1 MSPKRHKCENI
12 FGVAKFSSRWNYFLR
27 REARE
32 PINGLH
38 VAGKAMKK
46 IPLETLP
53 PSSQGNDPA
62 AALRGYGLGGRIRN
76 WFLTGVV
83 VAGPLAVT
91 VYIVWWVVDTIDN
104 WVKGIVPVRFWP
116 DSFLPFPLPGFGVI
130 FAFLALTLLGFLAAN
145 LAGRTL
151 IRLGEASLA
160 RMPIVRSIY
169 KNVKQIF
176 ETVFSQSG
184 TTFRKVGLI
193 EFPGKGAWSLVFVC
207 APPAASIAKNLPGE
221 EHVSVFLPCT
231 PNPTTGFYFFL
242 PARDVIE
249 LHISPDDAAKLII
262 SCGVIQPDGGA
273 VIAESGKKRE
283 RVPA

>member
-1 MSPKRHKCENI
+1 MT
-12 FGVAKFSSRWNYFLR
+12 
-27 REARE
+27 
-32 PINGLH
+32 
-38 VAGKAMKK
+38 K

-53 PSSQGNDPA
+53 HSSQGNSPA
-62 AALRGYGLGGRIRN
+62 INLGGPGLGGRIRN
-76 WFLTGVV
+76 WFLTGVI
-83 VAGPLAVT
+83 VAGPLATT

-104 WVKGIVPVRFWP
+104 WVKRIVPVSFWP
-116 DSFLPFPLPGFGVI
+116 DRFLPFPLPGFGVI

-151 IRLGEASLA
+151 IRLGEELLA

-169 KNVKQIF
+169 KSVKQIF

-184 TTFRKVGLI
+184 TSFRKVGMI
-193 EFPGKGAWSLVFVC
+193 EFPGKGTWSLVFIC
-207 APPAASIAKNLPGE
+207 TSPAASIAAHLPDE

-249 LHISPDDAAKLII
+249 LQISPDDAAKLIV
-262 SCGVIQPDGGA
+262 SCGVIQPDAHA
-273 VIAESGKKRE
+273 VIAEIGKKHE

>member
-1 MSPKRHKCENI
+1 MFEPMDL
-12 FGVAKFSSRWNYFLR
+12 FWR
-27 REARE
+27 REARQ
-32 PINGLH
+32 PINDSH
-38 VAGKAMKK
+38 ASGKAMTK

-53 PSSQGNDPA
+53 SSSPGNDPA
-62 AALRGYGLGGRIRN
+62 MNLRGHGLGGRIRN
-76 WFLTGVV
+76 WFLTGVI

-104 WVKGIVPVRFWP
+104 WVKRIVPVRFWP
-116 DSFLPFPLPGFGVI
+116 DSFLPFSLPGFGVI

-145 LAGRTL
+145 LAGRSL

-169 KNVKQIF
+169 KSAKQIF

-193 EFPGKGAWSLVFVC
+193 EFPGTGTWSLVFIC
-207 APPAASIAKNLPGE
+207 APPATSIAAKLPGE
-221 EHVSVFLPCT
+221 EHISVFLPCT

-249 LHISPDDAAKLII
+249 LPISPDDAAKLIV
-262 SCGVIQPDGGA
+262 SCGVIQPDAGA
-273 VIAESGKKRE
+273 IIAERGRKRE
-283 RVPA
+283 RLPA